1 MTTQAQQALDSLM
14 SEYKASPVGVA
25 AVAALGAAR
34 RAVVAAEE
42 YNGWANR
49 ETWAMALH
57 LSNDET
63 LYNIARSLAKEDRFG
78 DRLKEFGREIAEAFL
93 NGDTTTEFVTLIGGK
108 YGHWSEPI
116 PRVLGCSL
124 LADVGSLWRV
134 DWAAVRESLVED
146 DAQDIPEERVEKDV
160 YWLAR
165 GGDGSSDCLVDVTV
179 RAGRVLVDL
188 DTLLTMENAVRA
200 DAGDDDE
207 VARDLRALLPRLSD
221 GLYDVTYFGGGI
233 LQQELLE
240 RGIKV
245 DDYDKEVA

>member
-146 DAQDIPEERVEKDV
+146 DA
-160 YWLAR
+160 
-165 GGDGSSDCLVDVTV
+165 TV

-221 GLYDVTYFGGGI
+221 GLYDVTNFGGGI